1 MVEIKKYINNKYVK
15 KFTGDVFFNTLAFA
29 IYIFAQQICVLPILA
44 RKTDDNLFSIVVI
57 FISVYSI
64 ICNSIGNELGITR
77 QVRYEEDL
85 DKKVSPYIYD
95 TFIMYAFP
103 IIAVI
108 AGIILG
114 LFRFDF
120 LNIISFAFIIALG
133 NLRLYLASFF
143 RLKKEFKKVVLQNIM
158 YTVGLGIGLI
168 LFFVLRQVCFPFAC
182 AEICSVLYSIWC
194 SEFSLKHVM
203 NIQGFKS
210 NYRFVSRTFT
220 DLSLMS
226 LLTNMMV
233 YFDKLVM
240 YPILGAKA
248 VAVYYA
254 ANSMSKAINLIVNP
268 VYGVVLSWL
277 GTSTGSKRGAIVGI
291 TQKLNFPVIVL
302 ATAISWPVTYVA
314 IKLLYPQYF
323 SEAFSMILPICV
335 SVGFSVANSITKGVL
350 LKFYESRKLLLCN
363 ISYFLIFMLLAL
375 PWSHWFG
382 INGFVY
388 ANVVARIE
396 QWVLFMLFLSK
407 AKKIKS

>member
-323 SEAFSMILPICV
+323 SEAFSMNLPICV
-335 SVGFSVANSITKGVL
+335 SVGFSVANSITKGV
-350 LKFYESRKLLLCN
+350 RC
-363 ISYFLIFMLLAL
+363 
-375 PWSHWFG
+375 
-382 INGFVY
+382 V
-388 ANVVARIE
+388 
-396 QWVLFMLFLSK
+396 
-407 AKKIKS
+407 